1 MLRRGILKARVSPPS
16 RYGGADA
23 SSRFL
28 KWQLA
33 ASRIPTFWAAAM
45 AAHASMENELT

>member
-16 RYGGADA
+16 RYGGPAA
-23 SSRFL
+23 LSRFL

-33 ASRIPTFWAAAM
+33 ASRIPTFLGGGDGRTRING
-45 AAHASMENELT
+45 E

>member
-16 RYGGADA
+16 RHGGADA

-33 ASRIPTFWAAAM
+33 AARIPTFPGGGYGRARING
-45 AAHASMENELT
+45 E

>member
-33 ASRIPTFWAAAM
+33 ASLIPTFLGGGDG
-45 AAHASMENELT
+45 HTCINGE